1 MESVIIWDCSSYA
14 LQTSLIRPENS
25 SATLLTNQ
33 MQIRRIRQS
42 ARVLVEFS

>member
-1 MESVIIWDCSSYA
+1 MESVIFWDCISYA
-14 LQTSLIRPENS
+14 LQTSVIRPENS
-25 SATLLTNQ
+25 RAILLTNQ